1 MIDPALARRRFS
13 RAATTY
19 ATASRL
25 ETEIGARLVER
36 LNYVK
41 LAPGRVLDLGCGPG
55 REAPA
60 LQARFPSAQ
69 LLLVDFA
76 LPMLRVAQPPRGL
89 LARLARRRGG
99 VAVCADF
106 ARLPFRDGSVDL
118 AVSNMALHWARD
130 PLAVLREWHRVLA
143 VDGLLMFSTL
153 GPDTLREL
161 RAAAGGARVHAFA
174 DMHDVG
180 DMLGT
185 AGYAAPVMDMEQLT
199 LLYAD
204 SAALL
209 ADLRASGQTC
219 ALAARRR
226 GLSGRGFRATL
237 DAALGQRLREGRL
250 PVTYEVVY
258 GHAWKPAPTR
268 AADGRSIV
276 RFERR
281 APH

>member
-1 MIDPALARRRFS
+1 VIDSALARRRFS

-25 ETEIGARLVER
+25 ESEIGARLIER
-36 LNYVK
+36 LDYVK
-41 LAPGRVLDLGCGPG
+41 LSPGRILDLGCGPG
-55 REAPA
+55 REARA
-60 LQARFPSAQ
+60 LQARFSAAQ
-69 LLLVDFA
+69 LWLVDFA
-76 LPMLRVAQPPRGL
+76 LPMLRVAQPPKGL
-89 LARLARRRGG
+89 LARLAGRRGA

-106 ARLPFRDGSVDL
+106 ARLPFPDGSVEL

-130 PLAVLREWHRVLA
+130 PLAALREWHRVLA

-180 DMLGT
+180 DMLGA

-199 LLYAD
+199 VLYAD

-226 GLSGRGFRATL
+226 GLSGRGFRAAL
-237 DAALGQRLREGRL
+237 DAALGRRLREGRL

-258 GHAWKPAPTR
+258 GHAWKPAAAR
-268 AADGRSIV
+268 AADGRAIV

-281 APH
+281 APR